1 MLEPMDETSSVAP
14 VTSGANRGGGA
25 HAIRSDNE
33 RTAPSWWHRD
43 HPTFTALVGFYSGIA
58 FTILVPSL
66 FGALVSLIFDQATA
80 ERLFPFV
87 LLTLVVPLGL
97 VVLPR
102 TRRFG
107 AFMWVGILT
116 TLVVVLGVG
125 GLVLWLLVS
134 QGS

>member
-1 MLEPMDETSSVAP
+1 MLEHMDETSSVAP
-14 VTSGANRGGGA
+14 VTSAVKEGGGA
-25 HAIRSDNE
+25 HAIRSDGG

-43 HPTFTALVGFYSGIA
+43 HPTFTALVGFYTGIA

-66 FGALVSLIFDQATA
+66 FGTLVSLIFDQATA

-87 LLTLVVPLGL
+87 LLMLVVPLAL

-107 AFMWVGILT
+107 AFMWIGILT

-125 GLVLWLLVS
+125 ALVLWFLVR